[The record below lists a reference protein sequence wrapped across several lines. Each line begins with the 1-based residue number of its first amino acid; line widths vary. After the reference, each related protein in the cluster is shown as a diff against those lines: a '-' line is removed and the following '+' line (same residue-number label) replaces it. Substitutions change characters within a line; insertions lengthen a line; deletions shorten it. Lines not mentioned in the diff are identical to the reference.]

1 MRIAFYAPLKP
12 PDHPVPSGDRNIARA
27 LMQALAAAG
36 HDVVLASRL
45 RSLDSRGDEA
55 RQLRLHALGDR
66 LARRVAARLANDHP
80 PHAWF
85 TYHVHHKAPDLLG
98 PFASRALGIPYVIAE
113 ASVAAKQR
121 DGPWSAGYARACA
134 AVRAADL
141 VVSLNPADVGGVAA
155 ARPAGAAAALL
166 APFIDVARFAGNMPP
181 SPRRPRA
188 PVRLVTVAMMRERA
202 KLASYRVLGSALEA
216 LHDLDWQL
224 AIVGDGPARADV
236 ETAFARVRDRIELL
250 GCREAADIASLLRR
264 SDVFLWPAI
273 DEAIGLV
280 FLEAQACGLPVVG
293 AATPGVAAVVAAGHS
308 GLLVPAGDVGAFA
321 AATRRLVADSALRER
336 MGAAAFAYVR
346 DRHDVPYAAARL
358 DALLRACNAHRV
370 AA

>member
-1 MRIAFYAPLKP
+1 M
-12 PDHPVPSGDRNIARA
+12 
-27 LMQALAAAG
+27 
-36 HDVVLASRL
+36 
-45 RSLDSRGDEA
+45 
-55 RQLRLHALGDR
+55 
-66 LARRVAARLANDHP
+66 
-80 PHAWF
+80 
-85 TYHVHHKAPDLLG
+85 
-98 PFASRALGIPYVIAE
+98 
-113 ASVAAKQR
+113 
-121 DGPWSAGYARACA
+121 
-134 AVRAADL
+134 
-141 VVSLNPADVGGVAA
+141 
-155 ARPAGAAAALL
+155 
-166 APFIDVARFAGNMPP
+166 
-181 SPRRPRA
+181 
-188 PVRLVTVAMMRERA
+188 RLVTVAMMRERA

-336 MGAAAFAYVR
+336 MGAVAFAYVR